1 MVKQT
6 TKYFGI
12 AAALALCLSL
22 TGCESWRRA
31 APDSPKELP
40 VYSEQMTEPSTEAS
54 DEQPVERENAQA
66 LTVGQ
71 NSQTKESGWVTAVSI
86 TRTSD
91 SAQAFVSA
99 DEMLSQKAY
108 DLITHQN
115 ERFDENFDERRIYRQ
130 RRQHPRLRAVGQ
142 LPAAERGH
150 CRRRAKAAVE
160 PFHRGQQPPA
170 RHADRTWL
178 DYRLTSIRQSI
189 KMEMDFCRSLSAEIS
204 VRLC

>member
-6 TKYFGI
+6 GKCFGI

-40 VYSEQMTEPSTEAS
+40 VYSEQPSEEQLTDPST
-54 DEQPVERENAQA
+54 EQPVERENAQA

-71 NSQTKESGWVTAVSI
+71 DSQTAEKVWVTAVNI
-86 TRTSD
+86 TRTAD
-91 SAQAFVSA
+91 SAQAFASA

-115 ERFDENFDERRIYRQ
+115 ERFDENFDERVCDFRAEFTDSDGNTPAFGLWVNFQRQ
-130 RRQHPRLRAVGQ
+130 NEVIVEDEQKQQWNLSIEDSNHLRAM
-142 LPAAERGH
+142 
-150 CRRRAKAAVE
+150 
-160 PFHRGQQPPA
+160 
-170 RHADRTWL
+170 
-178 DYRLTSIRQSI
+178 LTG
-189 KMEMDFCRSLSAEIS
+189 L
-204 VRLC
+204 

>member
-40 VYSEQMTEPSTEAS
+40 VYSEQMTKPSTGAS

-71 NSQTKESGWVTAVSI
+71 NSLTQESVWVTAVSI

-115 ERFDENFDERRIYRQ
+115 ERFDENFDERVCDFRAEFTDSDGNTLAFGLWVNFQRQ
-130 RRQHPRLRAVGQ
+130 NEVIVEDEQKQQWNLSIEDSNHLRAM
-142 LPAAERGH
+142 
-150 CRRRAKAAVE
+150 
-160 PFHRGQQPPA
+160 
-170 RHADRTWL
+170 
-178 DYRLTSIRQSI
+178 LTG
-189 KMEMDFCRSLSAEIS
+189 LG
-204 VRLC
+204 

>member
-6 TKYFGI
+6 AKYFGI

-40 VYSEQMTEPSTEAS
+40 VYSEQPSEEQAPS

-71 NSQTKESGWVTAVSI
+71 NSQTKESVWVTAVSI

-115 ERFDENFDERRIYRQ
+115 ERFDENFDERVCDFRAEFTDSDGNTLAFGLWVNFQRQ
-130 RRQHPRLRAVGQ
+130 NEVIVEDEQKQQWNLSIEDSNHLRAM
-142 LPAAERGH
+142 
-150 CRRRAKAAVE
+150 
-160 PFHRGQQPPA
+160 
-170 RHADRTWL
+170 
-178 DYRLTSIRQSI
+178 LTG
-189 KMEMDFCRSLSAEIS
+189 L
-204 VRLC
+204 

>member
-40 VYSEQMTEPSTEAS
+40 VYSEQVTEPSTEAS
-54 DEQPVERENAQA
+54 DEQLVERENAQA

-71 NSQTKESGWVTAVSI
+71 NSRTQESVWVTAVSI

-91 SAQAFVSA
+91 SGQAFASA

-115 ERFDENFDERRIYRQ
+115 ERFDENFDERVCDFRAEFTDSDGNILAFGLWVNFQRQ
-130 RRQHPRLRAVGQ
+130 NEVIVEDEQKQQWNLSIEDSNHLRAM
-142 LPAAERGH
+142 
-150 CRRRAKAAVE
+150 
-160 PFHRGQQPPA
+160 
-170 RHADRTWL
+170 
-178 DYRLTSIRQSI
+178 LTG
-189 KMEMDFCRSLSAEIS
+189 L
-204 VRLC
+204 

>member
-40 VYSEQMTEPSTEAS
+40 VYSEQMTEPSTEPSTEAS

-91 SAQAFVSA
+91 SAQAVS
-99 DEMLSQKAY
+99 Y
-108 DLITHQN
+108 THLTLPTT
-115 ERFDENFDERRIYRQ
+115 ER
-130 RRQHPRLRAVGQ
+130 V
-142 LPAAERGH
+142 
-150 CRRRAKAAVE
+150 
-160 PFHRGQQPPA
+160 
-170 RHADRTWL
+170 
-178 DYRLTSIRQSI
+178 
-189 KMEMDFCRSLSAEIS
+189 
-204 VRLC
+204 

>member
-6 TKYFGI
+6 GKYFGI

-40 VYSEQMTEPSTEAS
+40 VYSEQPSEEQLTDPSTDPS

-71 NSQTKESGWVTAVSI
+71 DSQTAEKVWVTAVNI
-86 TRTSD
+86 TRTAD
-91 SAQAFVSA
+91 SAQAFASA

-115 ERFDENFDERRIYRQ
+115 ERFDENFDERVCDFRAEFTDSDGNTLTFGLWVNFQRQ
-130 RRQHPRLRAVGQ
+130 NEVIVEDEQKQQWNLSVEDSNHLRSM
-142 LPAAERGH
+142 
-150 CRRRAKAAVE
+150 
-160 PFHRGQQPPA
+160 
-170 RHADRTWL
+170 
-178 DYRLTSIRQSI
+178 LTG
-189 KMEMDFCRSLSAEIS
+189 LS
-204 VRLC
+204 

>member
-40 VYSEQMTEPSTEAS
+40 VYSEQMTEPSTEPSTEAS

-71 NSQTKESGWVTAVSI
+71 NSQTKESVWVTAVSI

-91 SAQAFVSA
+91 SAQAFASA

-115 ERFDENFDERRIYRQ
+115 ERFDENFDERVCDFRAEFTDSDGNTLAFGLWVNFQRQ
-130 RRQHPRLRAVGQ
+130 NEVIVEDEQKQQWNLSIEDSNHLRAM
-142 LPAAERGH
+142 
-150 CRRRAKAAVE
+150 
-160 PFHRGQQPPA
+160 
-170 RHADRTWL
+170 
-178 DYRLTSIRQSI
+178 LTG
-189 KMEMDFCRSLSAEIS
+189 LG
-204 VRLC
+204 

>member
-6 TKYFGI
+6 GKYFGI

-40 VYSEQMTEPSTEAS
+40 VYSEQPSEEQLTDPST
-54 DEQPVERENAQA
+54 EQPVERENAQA

-71 NSQTKESGWVTAVSI
+71 DSQTAEKVWGTAVSI

-91 SAQAFVSA
+91 SGQAFASA

-115 ERFDENFDERRIYRQ
+115 ERFDENFDERVCDFRAEFTDSDGNILAFGLWVNFQRQ
-130 RRQHPRLRAVGQ
+130 NEVIVEDEQKQQWNLSIEDSNHLRSM
-142 LPAAERGH
+142 
-150 CRRRAKAAVE
+150 
-160 PFHRGQQPPA
+160 
-170 RHADRTWL
+170 
-178 DYRLTSIRQSI
+178 LTG
-189 KMEMDFCRSLSAEIS
+189 LS
-204 VRLC
+204 

>member
-40 VYSEQMTEPSTEAS
+40 VYSEQMTEPSTEPSTEAS

-71 NSQTKESGWVTAVSI
+71 NSQTKESRLGHSG
-86 TRTSD
+86 
-91 SAQAFVSA
+91 
-99 DEMLSQKAY
+99 EHHP
-108 DLITHQN
+108 HQ
-115 ERFDENFDERRIYRQ
+115 
-130 RRQHPRLRAVGQ
+130 
-142 LPAAERGH
+142 
-150 CRRRAKAAVE
+150 
-160 PFHRGQQPPA
+160 
-170 RHADRTWL
+170 
-178 DYRLTSIRQSI
+178 
-189 KMEMDFCRSLSAEIS
+189 
-204 VRLC
+204 

>member
-71 NSQTKESGWVTAVSI
+71 NSQTKESVWVTTVTI
-86 TRTSD
+86 TRTGD
-91 SAQAFVSA
+91 SAQAFASA

-115 ERFDENFDERRIYRQ
+115 ERFDENFDERVCDFRAEFTDSDGNTHAFGLWVNFQRQ
-130 RRQHPRLRAVGQ
+130 NEVIVEDEQKQQWNLSIEDSNHLRAM
-142 LPAAERGH
+142 
-150 CRRRAKAAVE
+150 
-160 PFHRGQQPPA
+160 
-170 RHADRTWL
+170 
-178 DYRLTSIRQSI
+178 LTG
-189 KMEMDFCRSLSAEIS
+189 LG
-204 VRLC
+204 

>member
-40 VYSEQMTEPSTEAS
+40 GSNSEQMTEPSTGAS

-91 SAQAFVSA
+91 SGQAFAS
-99 DEMLSQKAY
+99 
-108 DLITHQN
+108 
-115 ERFDENFDERRIYRQ
+115 
-130 RRQHPRLRAVGQ
+130 
-142 LPAAERGH
+142 AER
-150 CRRRAKAAVE
+150 
-160 PFHRGQQPPA
+160 
-170 RHADRTWL
+170 
-178 DYRLTSIRQSI
+178 
-189 KMEMDFCRSLSAEIS
+189 
-204 VRLC
+204 

>member
-6 TKYFGI
+6 AKFFGI
-12 AAALALCLSL
+12 AAALALCMGL

-40 VYSEQMTEPSTEAS
+40 VYSEQVTEPSTEPS
-54 DEQPVERENAQA
+54 TEQPVERENAQS

-71 NSQTKESGWVTAVSI
+71 NSQPQESVWVTAVSI

-91 SAQAFVSA
+91 SAQAFASA

-115 ERFDENFDERRIYRQ
+115 ERFDENFDERVCDFRAEFTDNDGNTLAFGLWVNFQRQ
-130 RRQHPRLRAVGQ
+130 NEVIVEDEQQQQWNLSIEDSNHLRAM
-142 LPAAERGH
+142 
-150 CRRRAKAAVE
+150 
-160 PFHRGQQPPA
+160 
-170 RHADRTWL
+170 
-178 DYRLTSIRQSI
+178 LTG
-189 KMEMDFCRSLSAEIS
+189 LN
-204 VRLC
+204 

>member
-40 VYSEQMTEPSTEAS
+40 VYSEQMTEPSTGAS

-71 NSQTKESGWVTAVSI
+71 NSLTKEWIYVLTLESH
-86 TRTSD
+86 
-91 SAQAFVSA
+91 
-99 DEMLSQKAY
+99 
-108 DLITHQN
+108 DLVFEVCIN
-115 ERFDENFDERRIYRQ
+115 KDDLLGE
-130 RRQHPRLRAVGQ
+130 PAVG
-142 LPAAERGH
+142 
-150 CRRRAKAAVE
+150 RRFKGVVWMQGE
-160 PFHRGQQPPA
+160 VIYHN
-170 RHADRTWL
+170 
-178 DYRLTSIRQSI
+178 
-189 KMEMDFCRSLSAEIS
+189 
-204 VRLC
+204 

>member
-22 TGCESWRRA
+22 TGCESWREGSS
-31 APDSPKELP
+31 PDSPKELP
-40 VYSEQMTEPSTEAS
+40 VYSEQMTEPSTEPSTEAS

-71 NSQTKESGWVTAVSI
+71 NSQTKESVWVTAVSI

-91 SAQAFVSA
+91 SAQAFASA

-108 DLITHQN
+108 DLITHQTSGSMKILTSGCATFAQN
-115 ERFDENFDERRIYRQ
+115 YRQ
-130 RRQHPRLRAVGQ
+130 RRQHPRLGLWVNFQRQNEVIVEDEQKQQWNLSIEDSNHLRAM
-142 LPAAERGH
+142 
-150 CRRRAKAAVE
+150 
-160 PFHRGQQPPA
+160 
-170 RHADRTWL
+170 
-178 DYRLTSIRQSI
+178 LTG
-189 KMEMDFCRSLSAEIS
+189 LG
-204 VRLC
+204 

>member
-91 SAQAFVSA
+91 SGQAFA
-99 DEMLSQKAY
+99 RRRRDALAEG
-108 DLITHQN
+108 I
-115 ERFDENFDERRIYRQ
+115 RFDY
-130 RRQHPRLRAVGQ
+130 PPKRAV
-142 LPAAERGH
+142 R
-150 CRRRAKAAVE
+150 
-160 PFHRGQQPPA
+160 
-170 RHADRTWL
+170 
-178 DYRLTSIRQSI
+178 
-189 KMEMDFCRSLSAEIS
+189 
-204 VRLC
+204 

>member
-12 AAALALCLSL
+12 AAAWALCLSL

-40 VYSEQMTEPSTEAS
+40 VYSEQMTEPSTEPSTEAS

-71 NSQTKESGWVTAVSI
+71 NSQTKESVWVTAVSI

-115 ERFDENFDERRIYRQ
+115 ERFDENFDERVCDFRAEFTDSDGNILAFGLWVNFQRQ
-130 RRQHPRLRAVGQ
+130 NEVIVEDEQKQQWNLSIEDSNHLRAM
-142 LPAAERGH
+142 
-150 CRRRAKAAVE
+150 
-160 PFHRGQQPPA
+160 
-170 RHADRTWL
+170 
-178 DYRLTSIRQSI
+178 LTG
-189 KMEMDFCRSLSAEIS
+189 L
-204 VRLC
+204 